1 MSEETVNEGATAPDF
16 DLEATRDGRVQL
28 AALRGQPV
36 VLYFYPR
43 DDTPG
48 CTQEGQEFR
57 DLYPQF
63 QKAGVE
69 VLGVSRDSLA
79 SHEKFAAKHEF
90 PFPLLADPDETV
102 CNAYGVLKEKN
113 MYGKKVMGIERSTFV
128 IDPEG
133 NIRHAHRKVK
143 VDGHAEQILAEAKAL
158 AR

>member
-1 MSEETVNEGATAPDF
+1 MSEETVTEGAPAPDF
-16 DLEATRDGRVQL
+16 ELEATRDGKVRLSDLQGKV
-28 AALRGQPV
+28 V

-63 QKAGVE
+63 QVAGIE

-79 SHEKFAAKHEF
+79 SHEKFAAKHDF

-102 CNAYGVLKEKN
+102 CNAYGVMKEKN
-113 MYGKKVMGIERSTFV
+113 MYGKKVWGVDRSTFV
-128 IDPEG
+128 IDPQG
-133 NIRHAHRKVK
+133 VIRHAHRKVK
-143 VDGHAEQILAEAKAL
+143 VDGHAEQVLGEAKAL
-158 AR
+158 AG